1 MAFLTLSLK
10 DAIMKVN
17 FKICKQSQV
26 AGGIVISYFFPERS
40 QHVMGEEGF
49 LGYFSTCTSS
59 HSSFVKEL
67 SVKKRD
73 GHVEQSV

>member
-17 FKICKQSQV
+17 FKMCKQSQV
-26 AGGIVISYFFPERS
+26 SEGIVISYFS
-40 QHVMGEEGF
+40 QKEVNMSWSGEGL

-59 HSSFVKEL
+59 HSSLVKEL
-67 SVKKRD
+67 SMKKRD
-73 GHVEQSV
+73 WHVEKEV